1 MSGGLDVIDAAT
13 MQDAL
18 GERVALALYNEY
30 RKRSRMPP
38 VDHIGANKTQACET
52 CRADARA
59 IITLLAEEFAKVADN
74 YRLRDPGA
82 ESDRVDTAEEIAAAI
97 LLRALSNREKG

>member
-1 MSGGLDVIDAAT
+1 MSGLDVIDAAT

-38 VDHIGANKTQACET
+38 VDHIGANKTLACET
-52 CRADARA
+52 CRSDARA
-59 IITLLAEEFAKVADN
+59 VIHLLAEEFAKM
-74 YRLRDPGA
+74 A
-82 ESDRVDTAEEIAAAI
+82 ERTDITDRTAIVGVVAAI
-97 LLRALSNREKG
+97 RKVGGSNG